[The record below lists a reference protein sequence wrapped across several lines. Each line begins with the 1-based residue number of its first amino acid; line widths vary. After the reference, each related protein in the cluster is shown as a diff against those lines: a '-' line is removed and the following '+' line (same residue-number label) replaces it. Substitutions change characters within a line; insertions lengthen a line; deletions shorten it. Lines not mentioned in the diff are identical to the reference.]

1 MQTIEQVN
9 DMDNPFQM
17 ITDTFHP
24 DYRVNLSIQG
34 LDGSIMLTLSNEC
47 GVVAKRLI
55 SAAQRNDPQR
65 LRKLIESVQFG
76 IAIERGDS
84 AIKILAA
91 MTDGATLKKTPVPA
105 NGLWPQSQATVNA
118 GVRCTP
124 ALPHCAVP
132 LLALH
137 RARLSRCRS
146 ILSSLLERAFPPVK
160 PAFRYHSP
168 FLLFSKSTDTSC
180 YNNPCAETFERLGT
194 ELSAT
199 APAVDSEEAT
209 CTYVMGY

>member
-118 GVRCTP
+118 GV
-124 ALPHCAVP
+124 
-132 LLALH
+132 
-137 RARLSRCRS
+137 
-146 ILSSLLERAFPPVK
+146 
-160 PAFRYHSP
+160 
-168 FLLFSKSTDTSC
+168 
-180 YNNPCAETFERLGT
+180 
-194 ELSAT
+194 
-199 APAVDSEEAT
+199 
-209 CTYVMGY
+209 